1 MTNEVMRFLSEGKH
15 LPDFMKD
22 FHDQKDLFKLI
33 QYVYENGS
41 HEVGVDVPNWRDAQ
55 VYTIDWFLW
64 FMASRGYTLQKNR
77 SKIEFERPIFSIR
90 EYQKEIEGL

>member
-1 MTNEVMRFLSEGKH
+1 MKFLSEGKH

-33 QYVYENGS
+33 EYVYENGS
-41 HEVGVDVPNWRDAQ
+41 HKVGVDVPNWRDAQ

-77 SKIEFERPIFSIR
+77 SKIEFEQPIFSIR
-90 EYQKEIEGL
+90 EYQKEIENHI